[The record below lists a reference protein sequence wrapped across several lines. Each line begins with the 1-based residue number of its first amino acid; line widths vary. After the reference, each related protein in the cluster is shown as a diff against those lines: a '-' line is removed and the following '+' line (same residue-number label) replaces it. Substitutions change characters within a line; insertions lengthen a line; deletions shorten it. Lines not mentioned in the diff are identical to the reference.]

1 MAALPFSLPL
11 MATLRER
18 KRRGEQIIKLYRS
31 RTSDN
36 YSSATDAIA
45 DILLYVAETH
55 DESVNILQ
63 AAEVDFRN
71 TAEGESF
78 LTEG

>member
-1 MAALPFSLPL
+1 

-18 KRRGEQIIKLYRS
+18 KRRGEAILKLCRVGS
-31 RTSDN
+31 GSDR
-36 YSSATDAIA
+36 YALASDAIA
-45 DILLYVAETH
+45 DILLCIAQTHEEAIQLLQSAE
-55 DESVNILQ
+55 I
-63 AAEVDFRN
+63 DFRN